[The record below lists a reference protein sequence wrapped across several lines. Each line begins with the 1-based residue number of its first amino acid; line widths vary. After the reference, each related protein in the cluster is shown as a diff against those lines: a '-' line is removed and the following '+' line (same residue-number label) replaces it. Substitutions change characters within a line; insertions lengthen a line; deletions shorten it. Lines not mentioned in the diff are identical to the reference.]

1 MTWKHIEASR
11 EARLWVTQVIMPA
24 LGMGT
29 ALIAIVPEAREFAVE
44 KAKKIKEKF
53 KNHH

>member
-29 ALIAIVPEAREFAVE
+29 ALIVVVPEARKYAVE
-44 KAKKIKEKF
+44 KAKKIKESFTKP
-53 KNHH
+53 H